1 MPTYPQASPAISV
14 QALLKQPQRISRD
27 LANMVYQRLITPK
40 LFVRG
45 TKEQV
50 AGGAMWYQLA
60 ESIFLDTLPGDV
72 EEIATRGDWPRAG
85 WTEQLKTTPV
95 KQYGLEVPL
104 SNLAIRRNAMDQVT
118 RAERKLANNIVRF
131 VDGAAIAQLVAD
143 PGITT
148 QASAAAWN
156 IASTD
161 IIVEV
166 AKAQQSIESKN
177 NGYNG
182 FTGAV
187 LVLNIARRDALLNNT
202 VLRAAL
208 PRENFGTDNQI
219 KTGMLAPFLGLG
231 AIEFTTSIAANQALI
246 LDPTVAGTI
255 AFEEPDP
262 AEGFVGYDPGAG
274 FAPIYVKV
282 YAENRPK
289 DTIIAGGVWPAL
301 ALTDPG
307 AVTLIT
313 GV

>member
-1 MPTYPQASPAISV
+1 MPAYPQASPAISV

-40 LFVRG
+40 LFVKG
-45 TKEQV
+45 SKDQV

-72 EEIATRGDWPRAG
+72 EEVATRGDWPRAG

-95 KQYGLEVPL
+95 KQYGIEVPL
-104 SNLAIRRNAMDQVT
+104 SNLAIRRNAMDQLT

-131 VDGAAIAQLVAD
+131 VDTAAIAQLVAD

-148 QASAAAWN
+148 QPASAAWTVAG
-156 IASTD
+156 TD
-161 IIVEV
+161 IIADVTL
-166 AKAQQSIESKN
+166 AQETIEGKN

-182 FTGAV
+182 FFGAT
-187 LVLNIARRDALLNNT
+187 LVLNIARRDDLLKNT

-208 PRENFGTDNQI
+208 PREANDQQVRTGT
-219 KTGMLAPFLGLG
+219 MLPFAGLG
-231 AIEFTTSIAANQALI
+231 EIAFTTSIAANQALL

-255 AFEEPDP
+255 AFEQPDP
-262 AEGFVGYDPGAG
+262 AEGFVGYDPGGG
-274 FAPIYVKV
+274 FEPIYVKV
-282 YAENRPK
+282 YPENRPK

-301 ALTDPG
+301 AITDPG
-307 AVTLIT
+307 AVVLIT

>member
-1 MPTYPQASPAISV
+1 MPTYPGASPAISV

-40 LFVRG
+40 LFIKG
-45 TKEQV
+45 SPEQV
-50 AGGAMWYQLA
+50 AGGAMVFQLA
-60 ESIFLDTLPGDV
+60 ESIFMDVAPGDV
-72 EEIATRGDWPRAG
+72 EEIGQRGDWPRAG
-85 WTEQLKTTPV
+85 WTEALQTTKV
-95 KQYGLEVPL
+95 KQFGFEVPL
-104 SNLAIRRNAMDQVT
+104 SNLAIRRNAMDQFT
-118 RAERKLANNIVRF
+118 RAERKLANNVCRF

-143 PGITT
+143 PGVTT
-148 QASAAAWN
+148 QVSAAAWN
-156 IASTD
+156 LAGTD

-182 FTGAV
+182 FYGAV

-208 PRENFGTDNQI
+208 PRENFGGENQI
-219 KTGMLAPFLGLG
+219 RTGILAPFLGLSE
-231 AIEFTTSIAANQALI
+231 ILFTTSIGVTQALV

-255 AFEEPDP
+255 AYEPPDP
-262 AEGFVGYDPGAG
+262 AEGFLSYDPGAG
-274 FAPIYVKV
+274 FAPISVKV
-282 YAENRPK
+282 YQENRPK
-289 DTIIAGGVWPAL
+289 DTVIAAGIWPAL
-301 ALTDPG
+301 AVTDPG